1 VIAGGYAGAVAASAR
16 EMLERETPR
25 DGVLARL
32 RGEPLSRKAW
42 KAAAAVGWFRL
53 LTSSAGGGMEAGPA
67 ELAALFREVGRYL
80 LAGPFVECV
89 VAAGLLRDHA
99 DVGPD
104 ERVVSFGA
112 GGLVE
117 HADVSDLLLLRVE
130 AAGADAIAAVD
141 PHAPGVTITPLHSF
155 DLVGR
160 PCLVE
165 LQDAPREVL
174 VEGPLARALLDRIDL
189 CSTVAAIGELAGLA
203 AEVLDMSVAHAK
215 ERVQFE
221 RPIGAFQAVQH
232 RLAEMAV
239 TLAALDAGQAAAVA
253 LAEGE
258 EPDRGV
264 RLHALHAYAAGLAR
278 ELVLS
283 GLQVHGGIG
292 FTDEYRLHAYLKRA
306 LRLQAVAEAQGDPLP
321 AMGAR
326 LLAGHA

>member
-1 VIAGGYAGAVAASAR
+1 MISGGYATEVATSAR
-16 EMLERETPR
+16 EMLAREAPR
-25 DGVLARL
+25 DRVLARL
-32 RGEPLSRKAW
+32 RGEPLSRSAW
-42 KAAAAVGWFRL
+42 EAAAAVGWFRL
-53 LTSSAGGGMEAGPA
+53 LTSSAAGGMEAGPA
-67 ELAALFREVGRYL
+67 ELAALFREVGRHL

-104 ERVVSFGA
+104 ERVITFG
-112 GGLVE
+112 GDGLVE
-117 HADVSDLLLLRVE
+117 HADVSDLLVLRVE

-141 PHAPGVTITPLHSF
+141 PRAPGVRITPLRSF

-165 LQDAPREVL
+165 LQDAPREIL
-174 VEGPLARALLDRIDL
+174 VEGPQARALLDRIDR
-189 CSTVAAIGELAGLA
+189 CSTVAAIGELAGLS
-203 AEVLDMSVAHAK
+203 AEVLDMSVAYAR
-215 ERVQFE
+215 ERVQFG

-239 TLAALDAGQAAAVA
+239 TLAALDAGLAAAVA
-253 LAEGE
+253 LAEGT

-278 ELVLS
+278 ELVQS

-292 FTDEYRLHAYLKRA
+292 FTDEHRLHAYLKRA
-306 LRLQAVAEAQGDPLP
+306 LRLQAVAEARGDPLA

-326 LLAGHA
+326 ILAGP